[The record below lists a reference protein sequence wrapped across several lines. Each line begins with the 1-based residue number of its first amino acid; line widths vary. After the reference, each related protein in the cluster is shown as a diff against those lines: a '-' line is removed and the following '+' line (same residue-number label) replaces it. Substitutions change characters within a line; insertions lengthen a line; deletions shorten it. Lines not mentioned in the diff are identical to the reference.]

1 MTTLHPVLTVNCESH
16 RRCRLWAPGTRA
28 PEDSAAVVVP
38 AVGLLRHSDGD
49 FLARSG
55 GAKGCAVSVEGDLG
69 QWPVL
74 PGLAAQNQRVSFE
87 YRLGWAL
94 EDQPVCGPKQKLSVT
109 YCPLG
114 APSELPLIE
123 PSSLSLRGQA
133 TCPLVGSVGQLL

>member
-1 MTTLHPVLTVNCESH
+1 MMTPRLALTVNRESH
-16 RRCRLWAPGTRA
+16 RRRRLRAPGPRA

-38 AVGLLRHSDGD
+38 AVRLLRHSDGD

-55 GAKGCAVSVEGDLG
+55 GAKGCAISVEGDLG

-74 PGLAAQNQRVSFE
+74 PGQAAQNQRVSFE

-114 APSELPLIE
+114 A
-123 PSSLSLRGQA
+123 LSACQQEI
-133 TCPLVGSVGQLL
+133 PLVFL